1 MKTRTMWT
9 GAALTAGAAAAAVA
23 WRFAFLV
30 APLAWTG
37 EARALAEALG
47 VRPGICVADVGAGD
61 GAMAEAMAAAV
72 GPQGRVVATE
82 LSAERLRDLAARKSE
97 RALANLEVV
106 AASSE
111 STGLPDGA
119 CDAVYLRHVF
129 HHLQDRPAM
138 AARLTRATRQD
149 GRIAVIDFPPGVL
162 WFHDDGHGVRADD
175 VRDAFRRAGWRER
188 ERRADWGGGTYLV
201 VFERDPGAA
210 GPGAGAPVVR
220 D

>member
-1 MKTRTMWT
+1 MKTSTIWT
-9 GAALTAGAAAAAVA
+9 GAALTAVAAAAAVA

-37 EARALAEALG
+37 EARALADALG
-47 VRPGICVADVGAGD
+47 VGPGMCVADVGAGD

-72 GPQGRVVATE
+72 GPEGRVLATE
-82 LSAERLRDLAARKSE
+82 LSAERLRDLAARKS
-97 RALANLEVV
+97 RRGLANLEVV
-106 AASSE
+106 AARGDA
-111 STGLPDGA
+111 TGLPDGG

-138 AARLTRATRQD
+138 AARLTRATRED
-149 GRIAVIDFPPGVL
+149 GRIAVIDFPPDVL
-162 WFHDDGHGVRADD
+162 WFHGDDHGVRADD
-175 VRDAFRRAGWRER
+175 VRDAFQRAGWRER

-201 VFERDPGAA
+201 VFERDPGAT
-210 GPGAGAPVVR
+210 GPGNGAPAVR